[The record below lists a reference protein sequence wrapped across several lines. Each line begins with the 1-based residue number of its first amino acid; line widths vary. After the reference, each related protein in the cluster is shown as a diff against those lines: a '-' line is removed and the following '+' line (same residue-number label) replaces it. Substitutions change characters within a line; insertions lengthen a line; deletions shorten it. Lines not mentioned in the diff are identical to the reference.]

1 MWGRVLEVDVDGV
14 ILFEDFL
21 AGDGSD
27 EIFADVEGAALH
39 KMVGLLYLILSK
51 M

>member
-1 MWGRVLEVDVDGV
+1 MRRGVLEVHIDGV
-14 ILFEDFL
+14 VLFENFL
-21 AGDGSD
+21 AGDGSN
-27 EIFADVEGAALH
+27 EISADVEGAALH

>member
-1 MWGRVLEVDVDGV
+1 MHINGVVL
-14 ILFEDFL
+14 FKNFL

-27 EIFADVEGAALH
+27 EISADVEGTALH